1 MDTLQSALY
10 NLSLTSVDSKTM
22 GHVIVCIYGK
32 KSSCKWTCTIQ
43 ICVVW
48 GVTVYVTQFVYP
60 LPHWWTID
68 CISLLVA
75 VKRSGMNIHTQV
87 SVGDPTG
94 NSFGFRFWRSIAGP
108 YGNLTSLRD
117 LWTVFH
123 SGHIIF
129 HSPQQDTGFQCLH
142 VLTPIVNL
150 VHSYYILLFLIF
162 TLKLS
167 LMWGGFSLWFLI
179 AFL

>member
-1 MDTLQSALY
+1 VDLCNS
-10 NLSLTSVDSKTM
+10 NLCCLRGSCVCNT
-22 GHVIVCIYGK
+22 VCI
-32 KSSCKWTCTIQ
+32 SIAPLMNDRLHLPL
-43 ICVVW
+43 VV
-48 GVTVYVTQFVYP
+48 
-60 LPHWWTID
+60 
-68 CISLLVA
+68 
-75 VKRSGMNIHTQV
+75 VKCARMNIHTQV

-94 NSFGFRFWRSIAGP
+94 NYFGFRFWRSIAGP
-108 YGNLTSLRD
+108 YSNLTSLRD
-117 LWTVFH
+117 LWIVFH

-129 HSPQQDTGFQCLH
+129 HSSQQDTGFQCLH

-150 VHSYYILLFLIF
+150 VHSCYILLFLIF